1 MLKFNIY
8 KHVNLGSSASRPLRQ
23 QILTV
28 QVENS
33 TIDTSTTYLLA
44 VYTLRSVPLCI
55 RPPRCR
61 LHDDGRCVR
70 QCWEGVRE
78 KSGSDSAKLWRM
90 KMPSFCQQGCEREI
104 LYIYIYIRCRT
115 RSNAAPQAHL
125 FIITAD
131 TFLRDVL
138 PSFSRA
144 LYLVAL
150 SIHLLF
156 HDFSRGLFPS
166 FRSSR

>member
-1 MLKFNIY
+1 MM
-8 KHVNLGSSASRPLRQ
+8 
-23 QILTV
+23 
-28 QVENS
+28 
-33 TIDTSTTYLLA
+33 
-44 VYTLRSVPLCI
+44 
-55 RPPRCR
+55 
-61 LHDDGRCVR
+61 
-70 QCWEGVRE
+70 EGVC
-78 KSGSDSAKLWRM
+78 DSAGRAWERNQGLTQQSCGGWRCHHSVN
-90 KMPSFCQQGCEREI
+90 KAVRGRYC
-104 LYIYIYIRCRT
+104 IYIYIRCRT

-166 FRSSR
+166 LRSSRWEMRRGLRRDRPKQMFGSASVPLQMVLTCCALTCRRILRPCALITI